1 MVRVRLGS
9 SWKQDPALR
18 AALQRGG
25 AAVREAVSEV
35 VDALALEVDG
45 IDVGAG
51 RAEGAVLAGVE
62 ALGAAVLRLLGG
74 AARAEVH
81 FSEGALELVL
91 ARQGPSVLLTVVAL
105 DRPARVLARDVEVEL
120 AELARAAGE
129 AAQAFGGELTALRPL
144 RQSEGIET
152 VARSLGQ
159 LAARLARARVAPA
172 PTPPPPGETP
182 AQRPRQRRGAP
193 ICTFELRDEEGLLA
207 TYRGP
212 GADLG
217 SLLAPGR
224 VSLRSGDGR
233 VLLALEGAP
242 FLLLRDLA
250 AFAGRLADAALRRE
264 SSAELELAAPARAGS
279 VRLTVDLADATAARD
294 GGPAV
299 PCPPL
304 LLARALLEASV
315 DFCGVVAARNAWQ
328 ADNGWLSELR
338 TGSAERLA
346 QVHELLAGDLVAEV
360 ERSVRRRTGRALPGA
375 PLGPGGMRRLTFRAA
390 VAADVGTPAGFGLA
404 LTGDLVVAA
413 GATAVLGL
421 DARSG
426 SERWRRPGARLA
438 GLDAGALALED
449 ADRVALVEAATGR
462 ERWSRPRTELPEGPP
477 REAVRLAGGLTLWI
491 APGEAAA
498 LDPANGRLAWSFAP
512 PAARELRA
520 AAVGALA
527 VVGSDAGFLY
537 GLDAATGRPAWRLR
551 LPGPLAATPLQLGRE
566 LFVLCTTDRGGSL
579 IALDPA
585 SGRRRI
591 EVPLDVTP
599 TGPLVP
605 FAGLLGM
612 AGTVAGDPVVMAL
625 DPRGALAWEDAP
637 PLGAGAGAVALAP
650 IPGGLLVKTVHGT
663 CVALDRGG
671 EARWARP
678 REAIHPP
685 FVNVAPVVARGI
697 ALVAGEEVEAL
708 EVATGRVLG
717 GLRLGTPV
725 RLAADAA
732 LHVWALD
739 AEGVLAA
746 ARLTTHL
753 SVL

>member
-498 LDPANGRLAWSFAP
+498 
-512 PAARELRA
+512 
-520 AAVGALA
+520 
-527 VVGSDAGFLY
+527 
-537 GLDAATGRPAWRLR
+537 AWRLR